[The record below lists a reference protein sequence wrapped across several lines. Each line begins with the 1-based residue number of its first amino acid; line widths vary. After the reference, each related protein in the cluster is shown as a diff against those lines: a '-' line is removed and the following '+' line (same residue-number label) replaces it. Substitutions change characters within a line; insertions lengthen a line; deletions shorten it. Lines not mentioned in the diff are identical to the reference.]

1 MRLATWL
8 VLSVLV
14 ILLIGG
20 NAAAAG
26 RSDPVQAPALTVTIL
41 DEYDPLLMWNQ
52 QAGVNRY
59 YVWLYQDNPSFLT
72 PLPFMLDDLPGD
84 AAQFLWTGGLPIEGT
99 FTFVIEARGDGAFV
113 RSNTVTVHSDGS
125 VSGYDPLCDKMRY
138 VNERNHLC

>member
-26 RSDPVQAPALTVTIL
+26 RSDPVQAPALTVRIL
-41 DEYDPLLMWNQ
+41 EEYDPLLMWNQ
-52 QAGVNRY
+52 QAGVSRY
-59 YVWLYQDNPSFLT
+59 YVWLYQDNPSYET
-72 PLPFMLDDLPGD
+72 PLPFMLDALPSTTTRY
-84 AAQFLWTGGLPIEGT
+84 LWTGGLPIEGT
-99 FTFVIEARGDGAFV
+99 FTFVVEARSGGTFV

-125 VSGYDPLCDKMRY
+125 VSWHDQLWR
-138 VNERNHLC
+138 